1 MERRLTEERVT
12 KSLIKWLVENDW
24 TIISFDYPQSGT
36 GRALHPNDEVSK
48 TEGIIIPDIV
58 AHKGDKVIFF
68 ENKDRFVL
76 ADYEK
81 VENLRLKN
89 NYSRSIRMLTS
100 QYSYKSIF
108 YGIGQPNKKVWNEKA
123 IENSCMVDFVA
134 VVNADGTVMTIYDSS
149 SIF

>member
-12 KSLIKWLVENDW
+12 KSLIKWLVGNDW

-36 GRALHPNDEVSK
+36 GRALHPNEEVSK

-100 QYSYKSIF
+100 QYSYRSIF

-123 IENSCMVDFVA
+123 IEKSCMVDFVA
-134 VVNADGTVMTIYDSS
+134 VVNSDGTVMTLYDSS

>member
-81 VENLRLKN
+81 VEKLRLRN

-100 QYSYKSIF
+100 QYSYRSIF

-123 IENSCMVDFVA
+123 IEKSGMVDFIA
-134 VVNADGTVMTIYDSS
+134 VVNSDGTVLTLYDSS

>member
-12 KSLIKWLVENDW
+12 KSLIKWLVGNGW
-24 TIISFDYPQSGT
+24 TIISFDFPQSGT
-36 GRALHPNDEVSK
+36 GRALHPNEEVSK

-89 NYSRSIRMLTS
+89 NYSRSIRLLTS
-100 QYSYKSIF
+100 QYHYRSIF
-108 YGIGQPNKKVWNEKA
+108 FGIGQPNKDTWNEKA
-123 IENSCMVDFVA
+123 IENSGKVDFVA
-134 VVNADGTVMTIYDSS
+134 VVNADGTVMTLYDPS

>member
-12 KSLIKWLVENDW
+12 KSLIKWLVGNDW

-36 GRALHPNDEVSK
+36 GRALHPNEEVSK

-89 NYSRSIRMLTS
+89 NYSRSIRLLTS

-108 YGIGQPNKKVWNEKA
+108 YGIGQPNKETWNEKA
-123 IENSCMVDFVA
+123 IENSGMVDFIM
-134 VVNADGTVMTIYDSS
+134 VVNADGTVAKLYDPSM
-149 SIF
+149 IF

>member
-36 GRALHPNDEVSK
+36 GRALHPNEEVSK
-48 TEGIIIPDIV
+48 TEGIIIPDIL

-89 NYSRSIRMLTS
+89 SYSRSIRLLTS

-108 YGIGQPNKKVWNEKA
+108 YGIGQPNKETWNEKA
-123 IENSCMVDFVA
+123 IENSGMVDFIM
-134 VVNADGTVMTIYDSS
+134 VVNADGTVAKLYDPS